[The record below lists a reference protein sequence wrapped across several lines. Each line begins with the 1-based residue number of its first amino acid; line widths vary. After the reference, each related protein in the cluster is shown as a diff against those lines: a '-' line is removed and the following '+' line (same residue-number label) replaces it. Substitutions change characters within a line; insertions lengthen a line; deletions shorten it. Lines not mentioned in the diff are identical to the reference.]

1 MTKLI
6 FILGQNKI
14 KSWSGMLD
22 LRIYIFKSQVKT
34 GQQTHGY
41 NKINP
46 FISNCINF
54 VARYLPS
61 PKQSFIDTFVIH
73 AEDSL
78 FYISSNNW
86 I

>member
-1 MTKLI
+1 MKLI
-6 FILGQNKI
+6 FILSQNKI
-14 KSWSGMLD
+14 NSLIGMFY
-22 LRIYIFKSQVKT
+22 LRIYIFKSQVTT
-34 GQQTHGY
+34 GLQTCGY

-54 VARYLPS
+54 VAGYLS
-61 PKQSFIDTFVIH
+61 SLKQSFIDNFVIH

-78 FYISSNNW
+78 FYIFSNNW